1 MPTNRRQFLRIAGTS
16 AVIAAATASGGAGFV
31 LTRRPDEALN
41 PWDLAGKAYSDTRV
55 RVLSYAIL
63 APNPHNQQPWIVHLD
78 HPATATL
85 YVDRTRLLPE
95 TDPFDRQITIGLGCF
110 LELLRQAAAEDGVAV
125 EIERFPQGIPGDRLD
140 DRPVATIHFLTGS
153 TTPDPLFAEVLDRR
167 SVKAPFD
174 PEHRPSTSQ
183 ADALVNAVDTAGI
196 ETVVSTEG
204 PQVAMLRELTWRAW
218 QVEMTTPAA
227 WSESIEL
234 LRIGKAEIEANPDGI
249 DVGGAV
255 PELLYRLGF
264 VSKED
269 STDPDSAAYQRT
281 LTRYEEVFANTPAFV
296 WQIGEENDRLN
307 QLSAGRAWLRLHM
320 KATELGLA
328 LHPVSQALQE
338 YPQMSE
344 TYAELHD
351 QLSVASPRRVQ
362 MLGRLGFGPIV
373 PPSPR
378 WPVEEKIRRT

>member
-1 MPTNRRQFLRIAGTS
+1 MLMNRRQFLRIAGTS
-16 AVIAAATASGGAGFV
+16 AVIVAASATGGAGFV
-31 LTRRPDEALN
+31 LTRRPDEALK

-55 RVLSYAIL
+55 RALSYAIL
-63 APNPHNQQPWIVHLD
+63 APNPHNQQPWIVNLD
-78 HPATATL
+78 HPGTATL

-110 LELLRQAAAEDGVAV
+110 LELLRQAAAEDGATV
-125 EIERFPQGIPGDRLD
+125 ETERFPQGIPGDRLD
-140 DRPVATIHFLTGS
+140 DRPVAAIHFPTGS
-153 TTPDPLFAEVLDRR
+153 ATPDPLFAQVLDRR

-196 ETVVSTEG
+196 ETIVSTES
-204 PQVAMLRELTWRAW
+204 PQVATLRELTWRAW
-218 QVEMTTPAA
+218 QVEMSTPEA

-249 DVGGAV
+249 DIRGAM
-255 PELLYRLGF
+255 PELLYRLGVF
-264 VSKED
+264 SKED
-269 STDPDSAAYQRT
+269 STNPDSTSYQRT
-281 LTRYEEVFANTPAFV
+281 LTKYEEIFSNTPAFV
-296 WQIGEENDRLN
+296 WLIGEENDRLN
-307 QLSAGRAWLRLHM
+307 QLSAGRAWLRLNM

-338 YPQMSE
+338 YPQMSG
-344 TYAELHD
+344 TYADLHD
-351 QLSVASPRRVQ
+351 KLSVASPRRVQ
-362 MLGRLGFGPIV
+362 MLGRLGYGPVV